1 MFKIA
6 QQKPCIYSGKKKTIA
21 YKSDIS
27 RALLHTNR
35 LSDYL
40 QMLHQYLLV
49 EEVKY
54 LL

>member
-1 MFKIA
+1 M
-6 QQKPCIYSGKKKTIA
+6 YLLWKKKTIA